1 MFPVRVSA
9 DDPDNLSNKVF
20 ESYPKV
26 LYFYYVN
33 YCLAKCLETTSKE
46 ARKVLLYLFYAKPEY
61 KGKNVPCVN
70 IIHRC
75 MQSGTYR

>member
-1 MFPVRVSA
+1 MRVSA

-46 ARKVLLYLFYAKPEY
+46 AREVLLYLFYAKPEY